1 MDWPQSHPISRPMIT
16 PSECRT
22 ARTLIHWTAG
32 ELARSAGIS
41 VDALQAF
48 ESGYGPEKPTIA
60 LAVQRALELV
70 GVEFTQ
76 SGVRAEPHVLD

>member
-1 MDWPQSHPISRPMIT
+1 MDWPQSRLMSRCMIT
-16 PSECRT
+16 PSECRA
-22 ARTLIHWTAG
+22 ARTLIHWSAA

-41 VDALQAF
+41 VTALQVF

-70 GVEFTQ
+70 GIQFT
-76 SGVRAEPHVLD
+76 SAGVRDEPRV

>member
-1 MDWPQSHPISRPMIT
+1 MIS
-16 PSECRT
+16 PSQCRT
-22 ARTLIHWTAG
+22 ARTLIHWSAA

-41 VDALQAF
+41 VTALQAF

-70 GVEFTQ
+70 GIQFT
-76 SGVRAEPHVLD
+76 SAGVRAEPRV

>member
-1 MDWPQSHPISRPMIT
+1 MIT
-16 PSECRT
+16 PSECRA
-22 ARTLIHWTAG
+22 ARTLIHWSAV

-41 VDALQAF
+41 VTALQAF

-70 GVEFTQ
+70 GIQFT
-76 SGVRAEPHVLD
+76 SAGVRAEPRV